1 MLERIFVFLL
11 ETSFF
16 LLIGASLLR
25 GWMNWT
31 RISMREQ
38 PGSFV
43 MAITNWLVIPLRRFL
58 PTTILKSRI
67 DWASLIG
74 AALLALAYGLLL
86 AVMFGSMSGAD
97 GIVLPSTMFALLGFA
112 VKMLLRV
119 ALQTLLIL
127 VFGFAILSWVQP
139 GSPAY
144 ALLGR
149 LIDPLITP
157 LRRVIPTVGGID
169 LSILALL
176 VLLQIGLMV
185 VS

>member
-16 LLIGASLLR
+16 LLIGACLLR

-58 PTTILKSRI
+58 PAIVAKSRI

-74 AALLALAYGLLL
+74 AALLALIYGLLL
-86 AVMFGSMSGAD
+86 ALIFGAMTGAE
-97 GIVLPSTMFALLGFA
+97 GIAMPSTMFALLGFA
-112 VKMLLRV
+112 IKMLLRV
-119 ALQTLLIL
+119 ALQTLMIL
-127 VFGFAILSWVQP
+127 AFGFAILSWVQP

-144 ALLGR
+144 SLLGR
-149 LIDPLITP
+149 LIDPFIAP

-176 VLLQIGLMV
+176 VLLQIGLMI